1 MLMLRNIS
9 FSFLF
14 MNLQIQQINNR
25 IKLNILYQTLYKN
38 PDINNAMFTAHAE
51 EHAVPT
57 LATISRTHLLDNGTW
72 QVTQNREVQVIIDM
86 TWSQH
91 KDQSTDHPTTIGLDP
106 RSRSNSMLGRKIQP
120 AGIS

>member
-72 QVTQNREVQVIIDM
+72 QVTQNREVQVIID
-86 TWSQH
+86 
-91 KDQSTDHPTTIGLDP
+91 IV
-106 RSRSNSMLGRKIQP
+106 R
-120 AGIS
+120 